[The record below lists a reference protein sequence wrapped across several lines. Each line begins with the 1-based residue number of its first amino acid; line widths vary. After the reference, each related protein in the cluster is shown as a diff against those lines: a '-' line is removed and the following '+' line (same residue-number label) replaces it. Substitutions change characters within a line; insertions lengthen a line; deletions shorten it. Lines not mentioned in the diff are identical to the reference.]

1 MKIDV
6 PTLGT
11 FYEMAREGAGIAAG
25 RLTKMTGVPTRVGV
39 TRMNFMELSELR
51 AELDDDT
58 SSVGTAI
65 ELSGGFEGDSL
76 LVFDEDSARTIARE
90 LVADVPDDGVD
101 NIARSALLEVGQVT
115 TNGFV
120 DGWADILG
128 TSIDASTPTYLTGTD
143 PAPFIGALGASEGDL
158 ALLFRSRIETVGAD
172 VDVDQYVVPTRETVD
187 ALLERSSEGGTGI
200 EFDKLAGFNR
210 MAERGSTEMANSL
223 ETMTGLSMDAEIRR
237 INFLSLDTI
246 ADEIPNERL
255 VSVAFR
261 FRGTPS
267 GYLLFVFDEPSART
281 LMEAALPGSTSEG
294 SFGAMERD
302 AISEF
307 GNVMASGFL
316 DGWANVLETS
326 IEHTTPRYTHDLGAS
341 VVDPLIIGLSTD
353 QEFAFVFDT
362 LLSDA
367 ERQIDASVFAIPD
380 EHSLETALAELD
392 LDRIDDAPLTATFD
406 LARAEAG
413 DDEPA
418 ELATPEEV
426 TDR

>member
-51 AELDDDT
+51 AELDDGT
-58 SSVGTAI
+58 ANVGTAV
-65 ELSGGFEGDSL
+65 ELHGGFKGDSL

-101 NIARSALLEVGQVT
+101 NIARSALLEVGQIT

-120 DGWADILG
+120 DGWADILE
-128 TSIDASTPTYLTGTD
+128 TSIDASTPRYLTDTD
-143 PAPFIGALGASEGDL
+143 ATSFIDALSVADGNL

-172 VDVDQYVVPTRETVD
+172 IDVDQYVVPTTETVNS
-187 ALLERSSEGGTGI
+187 LLEQSRGGDTGI

-223 ETMTGLSMDAEIRR
+223 ETMTGLSMEAEIRR

-267 GYLLFVFDEPSART
+267 GYLLFVFDETSART
-281 LMEAALPGSTSEG
+281 LMEAALPGSTTEG

-316 DGWANVLETS
+316 DGWANVLETT

-367 ERQIDASVFAIPD
+367 QHQLDVSVFAIPD
-380 EHSLETALAELD
+380 EHSLEAALAELD
-392 LDRIDDAPLTATFD
+392 LERINDIPVTATFD
-406 LARAEAG
+406 LARENA
-413 DDEPA
+413 DDVDDA
-418 ELATPEEV
+418 ELPTPEEV
-426 TDR
+426 TR